1 MPLPTWIQLFV
12 GVSVL
17 FSGMALWHRYRLWRV
32 DADRVTIEREI
43 PALFGP
49 GVTVD
54 DIATMAPA
62 PGHRTP
68 EAAAAIDGIIGRLD
82 AAVGPVP
89 QAFAV
94 DARADGR
101 GNVVP
106 LPGDADLRPAARA
119 PPVPGAV
126 ADVGCS
132 EHLHRRIRRRRR
144 RSAGSVRCPS
154 LPQPRGGPG
163 GQ

>member
-1 MPLPTWIQLFV
+1 VARGFYQEEGPDLLGKYAPWAGDIMPLPTWIQLFV

-68 EAAAAIDGIIGRLD
+68 EAAAAIDGIIGRLTRLSD
-82 AAVGPVP
+82 QCRKHSLSMLVP
-89 QAFAV
+89 MGEEMSYRYQET
-94 DARADGR
+94 
-101 GNVVP
+101 
-106 LPGDADLRPAARA
+106 LISDL
-119 PPVPGAV
+119 
-126 ADVGCS
+126 
-132 EHLHRRIRRRRR
+132 LHALRLFRERLK
-144 RSAGSVRCPS
+144 A
-154 LPQPRGGPG
+154 
-163 GQ
+163 